1 MKRKLLSI
9 FYFLSLLLSPV
20 INVSAS
26 SASSVDYES
35 GEELY
40 DLACSICH
48 GKNMVNPGTSSFN
61 LIEFPK
67 NEKTRFVESL
77 TNGKGFMPPFGEIFD
92 AEEIEQLWIYISQTE
107 K

>member
-1 MKRKLLSI
+1 MKRKLLSV
-9 FYFLSLLLSPV
+9 FCFLTLLLSSV
-20 INVSAS
+20 IIVSAGA
-26 SASSVDYES
+26 ASSDDYES

-48 GKNMVNPGTSSFN
+48 GKNRVNPGTSSFN

-67 NEKTRFVESL
+67 NEKKRFVESL
-77 TNGKGFMPPFGEIFD
+77 TNGKGFMPAFGEIFD